1 MAKNQKVQK
10 SISDEVCD
18 YISKQKLLPI
28 PVQTL
33 NEEVEATRYFGG
45 DLKEF
50 IAAAKSLNAKSIFVE
65 TLYLEE
71 DEFFYDSGMDDEE
84 YLETY
89 GAGCNCG
96 CQCCCGG
103 ECNCGDDCKCGCKD
117 EKKADKKSKKAD
129 KVEEEEEDGV
139 WLEPEDLDGLD
150 LSLLKPEIASYM
162 DRIGESCGVR
172 LTVPGVDHLEV
183 EIFADWY
190 DEFAELVD
198 EASEIIED
206 DPVGALED
214 MQAAFDE
221 AEAAAEAEEKAALEA
236 EKAKG
241 TKKIAAHPPKKAA
254 KSKK

>member
-1 MAKNQKVQK
+1 MAKNTKVQK
-10 SISDEVCD
+10 SISDEICA

-71 DEFFYDSGMDDEE
+71 DEFFYDSGIDDEE
-84 YLETY
+84 YLEMN
-89 GAGCNCG
+89 GCGCNCG
-96 CQCCCGG
+96 CCCGG

-117 EKKADKKSKKAD
+117 DKKASKKSKK
-129 KVEEEEEDGV
+129 VEEEEDGV

-150 LSLLKPEIASYM
+150 LSLLKPEMVKFM

-198 EASEIIED
+198 EASEIIEE

-214 MQAAFDE
+214 MQAAFEKAEEE
-221 AEAAAEAEEKAALEA
+221 AEAAEKAAKA
-236 EKAKG
+236 ADKAKG
-241 TKKIAAHPPKKAA
+241 TKKIAAHPPKK
-254 KSKK
+254 SK

>member
-10 SISDEVCD
+10 SISDEVCA

-50 IAAAKSLNAKSIFVE
+50 IEAAKSLGAKSIFVE

-89 GAGCNCG
+89 GND
-96 CQCCCGG
+96 CCCGG
-103 ECNCGDDCKCGCKD
+103 DCKCGCC
-117 EKKADKKSKKAD
+117 EDKKSKKAA
-129 KVEEEEEDGV
+129 KVEDDEEDGV

-150 LSLLKPEIASYM
+150 LTLLKPEMVKFM

-214 MQAAFDE
+214 MQAAF
-221 AEAAAEAEEKAALEA
+221 EAAEKEAEEAEKAAKA
-236 EKAKG
+236 ADKAKG
-241 TKKIAAHPPKKAA
+241 TKKIAAHPPKK
-254 KSKK
+254 SK